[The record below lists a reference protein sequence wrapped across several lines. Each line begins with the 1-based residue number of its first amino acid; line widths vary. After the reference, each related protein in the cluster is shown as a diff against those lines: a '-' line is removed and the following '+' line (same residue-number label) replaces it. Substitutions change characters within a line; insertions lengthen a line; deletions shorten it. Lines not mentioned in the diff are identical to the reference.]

1 MIKSLTPIR
10 WLTLQWKGDRN
21 GNNDEDV
28 LAALTLLWFLIV
40 NGLLEIN
47 YSAATFNL
55 CKIACH

>member
-10 WLTLQWKGDRN
+10 WLTLEWKGDRS

-40 NGLLEIN
+40 NGLLEIK
-47 YSAATFNL
+47 YSAGTFNL